1 MSTRSKLNSEEV
13 KEQAVWTKTDEK
25 ALVTFLQTQVASD
38 GANYKQQ
45 VWTAAANA
53 MPNPPERGA
62 QKSAASCKS
71 KWQRVC
77 G

>member
-1 MSTRSKLNSEEV
+1 MSTRSKQNSEET
-13 KEQAVWTKTDEK
+13 KELAFWTKTDEK
-25 ALVTFLQTQVASD
+25 ALVTFLRTQVASD

-53 MPNPPERGA
+53 MQNPPQRGA
-62 QKSAASCKS
+62 RKSAASCKS
-71 KWQRVC
+71 KWQRVR